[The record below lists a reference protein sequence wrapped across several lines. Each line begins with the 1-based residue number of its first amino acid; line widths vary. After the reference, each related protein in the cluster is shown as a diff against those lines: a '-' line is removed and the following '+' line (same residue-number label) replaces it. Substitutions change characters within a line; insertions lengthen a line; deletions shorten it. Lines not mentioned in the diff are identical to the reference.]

1 MRQCHQF
8 AMSEVKTQKA
18 VVCKDEKQQ
27 SYHFAEPHCKLY
39 NRGSLRWRQKR
50 KTEKKKKAVLI
61 PAGESGVMNKY
72 GKQNIPN
79 SWCWLCVLIPVSCP
93 SKKK

>member
-1 MRQCHQF
+1 MKGVFGQQLFSKYVFSLLAYRHVTCSSSSVQSSYFHRIVYMQFVAWKSFALVMRQCHQF

-39 NRGSLRWRQKR
+39 NRGSLR
-50 KTEKKKKAVLI
+50 
-61 PAGESGVMNKY
+61 
-72 GKQNIPN
+72 
-79 SWCWLCVLIPVSCP
+79 
-93 SKKK
+93 

>member
-27 SYHFAEPHCKLY
+27 RYHFAEPHCKLY
-39 NRGSLRWRQKR
+39 NRGILR
-50 KTEKKKKAVLI
+50 
-61 PAGESGVMNKY
+61 
-72 GKQNIPN
+72 
-79 SWCWLCVLIPVSCP
+79 
-93 SKKK
+93 

>member
-39 NRGSLRWRQKR
+39 NRGSLR
-50 KTEKKKKAVLI
+50 
-61 PAGESGVMNKY
+61 
-72 GKQNIPN
+72 
-79 SWCWLCVLIPVSCP
+79 
-93 SKKK
+93 

>member
-1 MRQCHQF
+1 MQFVAWKSFALVMRQCHQF

-39 NRGSLRWRQKR
+39 NRGSLR
-50 KTEKKKKAVLI
+50 
-61 PAGESGVMNKY
+61 
-72 GKQNIPN
+72 
-79 SWCWLCVLIPVSCP
+79 
-93 SKKK
+93 